1 MADDKKKTSRVR
13 INLTGRRKPEAKQ
26 PEVYASRV
34 RINLTGKKK

>member
-13 INLTGRRKPEAKQ
+13 INLTGRTPEEPPPA
-26 PEVYASRV
+26 EVYASRV